1 MESGH
6 RRVLRANHQ
15 WHTLWN
21 SSNLPHPL
29 PIAPGE
35 LPVAAFCWHRG
46 QLRAKILHMQIHLS
60 PRNIALTGAIH
71 SFVAEK
77 ITHLEEH
84 GEQILAAHVVLLH
97 DQNKKK
103 PFVVKVHLAIPG
115 PDIFSEDAE
124 ADLYTAIDK
133 VVRKLSAQLSKR
145 KTRQKDHKKHL
156 TQLEREAA
164 KRGFKRR

>member
-1 MESGH
+1 
-6 RRVLRANHQ
+6 
-15 WHTLWN
+15 
-21 SSNLPHPL
+21 
-29 PIAPGE
+29 
-35 LPVAAFCWHRG
+35 
-46 QLRAKILHMQIHLS
+46 MQIHLS

-71 SFVAEK
+71 AFIAEK
-77 ITHLEEH
+77 IAHLEEH

-115 PDIFSEDAE
+115 PDIYCEDAE
-124 ADLYTAIDK
+124 ADLYAAIDK
-133 VVRKLSAQLSKR
+133 VVHKLSAQLSKR
-145 KTRQKDHKKHL
+145 KTRRKDHKKHL

>member
-1 MESGH
+1 MADDRVFAG
-6 RRVLRANHQ
+6 RRAPADFGWLRAC
-15 WHTLWN
+15 LRF
-21 SSNLPHPL
+21 LL
-29 PIAPGE
+29 ARGPG
-35 LPVAAFCWHRG
+35 PVQNPF
-46 QLRAKILHMQIHLS
+46 MQIHLS

-71 SFVAEK
+71 AFIAEK

-115 PDIFSEDAE
+115 PDIYCEDAE
-124 ADLYTAIDK
+124 ADLYAAIDK
-133 VVRKLSAQLSKR
+133 VVHKLAAQLSKR
-145 KTRQKDHKKHL
+145 KTRRKDHKKHL

>member
-1 MESGH
+1 
-6 RRVLRANHQ
+6 
-15 WHTLWN
+15 
-21 SSNLPHPL
+21 
-29 PIAPGE
+29 
-35 LPVAAFCWHRG
+35 
-46 QLRAKILHMQIHLS
+46 MQIHLS

-71 SFVAEK
+71 AFIAEK

-84 GEQILAAHVVLLH
+84 DEQILAAHVVLLH

-115 PDIFSEDAE
+115 PDIYCEDAE
-124 ADLYTAIDK
+124 ADLYAAIDK
-133 VVRKLSAQLSKR
+133 VVHKLAAQLSKR